1 VVCGIDGSGKSTQI
15 SNLARYLEEKSYEVV
30 KTRQPT
36 DMYRQDAVVRA
47 ALNLD
52 ISPHV
57 VAEELALFSAFD
69 RARHI
74 REVINPALAQ
84 GKIVLSDR
92 YVYSTFAYFL
102 ARGLTDIEWLKLI
115 NRSVPIPS
123 LTFYIDVDP
132 EVAKQRIISRD
143 GNSRKRE
150 EIDMERMTRVRRTFL
165 DQPWGEVKSYVIVD
179 GQLSIDSVW
188 ARIRSAVD
196 VALAES

>member
-1 VVCGIDGSGKSTQI
+1 MNSRYMTSGKLFVVCGIDGSGKSTQI

-102 ARGLTDIEWLKLI
+102 SRGLTDIEWLCRFHLLHFTSTSTLK
-115 NRSVPIPS
+115 S
-123 LTFYIDVDP
+123 LNSELSLAMETQ
-132 EVAKQRIISRD
+132 ENAKRLTW
-143 GNSRKRE
+143 NE
-150 EIDMERMTRVRRTFL
+150 
-165 DQPWGEVKSYVIVD
+165 
-179 GQLSIDSVW
+179 
-188 ARIRSAVD
+188 
-196 VALAES
+196 